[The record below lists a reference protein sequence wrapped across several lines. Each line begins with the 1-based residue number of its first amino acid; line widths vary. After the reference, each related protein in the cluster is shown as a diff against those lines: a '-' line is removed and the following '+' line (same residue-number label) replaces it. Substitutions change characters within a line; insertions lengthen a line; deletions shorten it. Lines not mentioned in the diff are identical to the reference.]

1 MFLPSQ
7 PQLIVVVVVVVV
19 VAVAVVADVKQEIC
33 LNFVIIDWAII
44 DPCLL
49 KIWDEL
55 NKNNIL
61 LNMSTMKFNKGQ
73 GRAVKHFNFNLE
85 VEKLSSCI
93 TGTCREREMYNSHG
107 SKTGPVKGEAS

>member
-19 VAVAVVADVKQEIC
+19 VVAVAVAVVADVKQEIC

-44 DPCLL
+44 DPCLI

-55 NKNNIL
+55 NNNNIL
-61 LNMSTMKFNKGQ
+61 LNMSTMKFKKGQ
-73 GRAVKHFNFNLE
+73 
-85 VEKLSSCI
+85 SSNNI
-93 TGTCREREMYNSHG
+93 LILI
-107 SKTGPVKGEAS
+107 

>member
-19 VAVAVVADVKQEIC
+19 VVAVAVAVVADVKQEIC

-44 DPCLL
+44 DPCLI
-49 KIWDEL
+49 KIWEEL
-55 NKNNIL
+55 NYNNIL

-73 GRAVKHFNFNLE
+73 GRALKHFNFNLE
-85 VEKLSSCI
+85 VEKLDYI
-93 TGTCREREMYNSHG
+93 
-107 SKTGPVKGEAS
+107 